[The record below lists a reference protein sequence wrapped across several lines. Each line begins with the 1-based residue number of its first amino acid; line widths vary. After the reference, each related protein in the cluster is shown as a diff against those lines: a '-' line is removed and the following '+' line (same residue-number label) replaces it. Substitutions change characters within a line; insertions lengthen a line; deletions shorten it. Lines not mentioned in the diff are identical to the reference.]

1 MKWRLW
7 VLAGA
12 VIALVLIAFCLPPIP
27 QSETYHNF
35 ADQRSLPGIPHCL
48 DVLSNVFFLIVGWL
62 GIRFVLRDRNE
73 SNPAFARPLE
83 RWPYLAFFVA
93 VALTAFGSAYY
104 HLHPDDQRLV
114 WDRIPITLS
123 VMSLLAA
130 TIGERICIRTASWLL
145 APLLLLGAYSAIYW
159 EKTQAAGHGDL
170 RPYALAQ
177 FGTMIILL
185 LLIALFPP
193 RYTRGGDLLASLAIY
208 GVAKLLEAADRPIF
222 AFGGIV
228 SGHTLKHVAAAI
240 SAYWI
245 LRMVVLRKPIT
256 HEPSRRSQG

>member
-7 VLAGA
+7 VLVGA
-12 VIALVLIAFCLPPIP
+12 VLAAVLITFCLPPIP
-27 QSETYHNF
+27 QSEAYHNF
-35 ADQRSLPGIPHCL
+35 TDQRALLGIPHCL
-48 DVLSNVFFLIVGWL
+48 DVLSNVFFLLVGLL
-62 GIRFVLRDRNE
+62 GIRFVLRNRNE
-73 SNPAFARPLE
+73 NGPAFLRPLE

-104 HLHPDDQRLV
+104 HLHPDDHRLV

-130 TIGERICIRTASWLL
+130 TFGERVCIRTASWLL
-145 APLLLLGAYSAIYW
+145 APLLLLGAFSAIYW

-177 FGTMIILL
+177 FGSLLILL
-185 LLIALFPP
+185 LLVALFPP
-193 RYTRGGDLLASLAIY
+193 RYTRGADLLVSLAIY
-208 GVAKLLEAADRPIF
+208 AVAKLFEAADRPIF
-222 AFGGIV
+222 SLGQIV
-228 SGHTLKHVAAAI
+228 SGHTLKHLAAAL

-245 LRMVVLRKPIT
+245 LRMLRLRTPIVARAT
-256 HEPSRRSQG
+256 VSE